1 MFSVASLL
9 TIILL
14 ALSTTGSP
22 VEVSNSP
29 ITLPIAR
36 RLSAL
41 NGTINLLEQD
51 RARAAALRLKGQN
64 LKNGGHGVPIAN
76 VATGYYIAVGIG
88 SPPTTYDLIV
98 DTGTSDTW
106 IGAKKAYSQTS
117 TSIDTEEPMQVIYGS
132 GSAYFD
138 GFEYIDTFTFGNGL
152 TIPQQSFGVALETS
166 GTFGGADGILGLGP
180 VDLTAGTLIDEP
192 TTTIPTVTD
201 NLHSQGTIHREVVS
215 ISFEPITE
223 VMEVINGELTF
234 GGTVRNKHGPITYNP
249 ITTTSPASM
258 YWGIDQSISYGD
270 TTILSSTAGIVD
282 VDTTYILI
290 ASDAYV
296 EYQFLTGSTTDAATG
311 LLLISSAQYAAL
323 ENLSFGI
330 GGVRH
335 FCRLS
340 HPLLTIC
347 TGNVHSHPC
356 QIWPRILNTY
366 IGGSSNAIYLVI
378 TDIGTPSGQ
387 GFDFVN
393 GYPFAERFYC
403 VFDTSRSRIG
413 FAQTP
418 YTDATTN

>member
-1 MFSVASLL
+1 MFSAASLF

-41 NGTINLLEQD
+41 N
-51 RARAAALRLKGQN
+51 
-64 LKNGGHGVPIAN
+64 
-76 VATGYYIAVGIG
+76 AVGIG

-98 DTGTSDTW
+98 DTGTSNTW
-106 IGAKKAYSQTS
+106 IGAKKQYVGTS
-117 TSIDTEEPMQVIYGS
+117 TSVYTGAPVTVLYGS
-132 GSAYFD
+132 GSAYFS
-138 GFEYIDTFTFGNGL
+138 GIEYLDTVTFGSGL
-152 TIPQQSFGVALETS
+152 TIPQQSFGVAATTS

-180 VDLTAGTLIDEP
+180 IDLTAGTLINEP
-192 TTTIPTVTD
+192 ATTIPTVTD

-215 ISFEPITE
+215 ISFEPITVAKE
-223 VMEVINGELTF
+223 VVNGELTF
-234 GGTVRNKHGPITYNP
+234 GGTIRNKHTGPITYTP
-249 ITTTSPASM
+249 ITTTQPSSR
-258 YWGIDQSISYGD
+258 YWGIDQSISYGS

-282 VDTTYILI
+282 VGTTYILI
-290 ASDAYV
+290 ASDAFDK
-296 EYQFLTGSTTDAATG
+296 YQSLTGGTLDAATG
-311 LLLISSAQYAAL
+311 LLLISSPQYAAL
-323 ENLSFGI
+323 ENLNFHI
-330 GGVRH
+330 G
-335 FCRLS
+335 S
-340 HPLLTIC
+340 ETYTLTPN
-347 TGNVHSHPC
+347 G

-366 IGGSSNAIYLVI
+366 IGGSSNAIYLVVH
-378 TDIGTPSGQ
+378 DIGTPSGK

-403 VFDTSRSRIG
+403 AFDTSRSRVG

>member
-1 MFSVASLL
+1 MFSAAFLL

-22 VEVSNSP
+22 IEVSNSP

-51 RARAAALRLKGQN
+51 RARVAALRLKGQN
-64 LKNGGHGVPIAN
+64 LKHGSRGVPIAN

-88 SPPTTYDLIV
+88 TPPTTYDLIV

-106 IGAKKAYSQTS
+106 IGAKKAYTRTS
-117 TSIDTEEPMQVIYGS
+117 TSINTEEPMKVIYGS

-138 GFEYIDTFTFGNGL
+138 GFEYIDNFTFSSGL
-152 TIPQQSFGVALETS
+152 TISQQSFGVALDTS

-180 VDLTAGTLIDEP
+180 VDLTAGTLTDEP

-201 NLHSQGTIHREVVS
+201 NLHSQGIIHREVVS

-223 VMEVINGELTF
+223 VMEVVNGELTF

-258 YWGIDQSISYGD
+258 YWGIDQSISYGN

-282 VDTTYILI
+282 VDTTYIYI
-290 ASDAYV
+290 ASDAYDQ
-296 EYQFLTGSTTDAATG
+296 YQSLTGSTTDATTG

-330 GGVRH
+330 GGETYT
-335 FCRLS
+335 
-340 HPLLTIC
+340 LTPN
-347 TGNVHSHPC
+347 G